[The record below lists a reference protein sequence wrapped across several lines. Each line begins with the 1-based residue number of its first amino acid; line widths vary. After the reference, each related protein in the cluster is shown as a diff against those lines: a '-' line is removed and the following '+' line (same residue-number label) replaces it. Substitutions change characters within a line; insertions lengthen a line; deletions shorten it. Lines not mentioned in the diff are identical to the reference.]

1 MKKKQFIRGS
11 KRKCASCGT
20 LFFDLERFPII
31 CPNCGASVALQTNV
45 SKRGRPP
52 KIQKKEPEGV
62 IEFDNNVNKTSTDF
76 EKPNLD
82 TTPIDPG
89 DIENEI
95 VSKEIDENIGLNDD
109 SLIDEE
115 ITLEDDLQDD
125 DVENIIDIDNEK
137 KDSDN

>member
-20 LFFDLERFPII
+20 LFFDFERFPII

-52 KIQKKEPEGV
+52 KIQKTESEGV
-62 IEFDNNVNKTSTDF
+62 IEFNNNDKKTSTDF
-76 EKPNLD
+76 EKPNLE
-82 TTPIDPG
+82 TTPIDPV

-115 ITLEDDLQDD
+115 ITIEDDLQDD
-125 DVENIIDIDNEK
+125 DVENIIDIDNEN

>member
-20 LFFDLERFPII
+20 LFFDFERFPII

-52 KIQKKEPEGV
+52 KIQKTVSEGV
-62 IEFDNNVNKTSTDF
+62 IEFNNNDKKTSTDF
-76 EKPNLD
+76 EKPNLE
-82 TTPIDPG
+82 TTPIDPVE
-89 DIENEI
+89 IENEI

-115 ITLEDDLQDD
+115 ITIEDDLQDD
-125 DVENIIDIDNEK
+125 DVENIIEIDNEN
-137 KDSDN
+137 KDSEN

>member
-1 MKKKQFIRGS
+1 MWCFS
-11 KRKCASCGT
+11 CFTDKC
-20 LFFDLERFPII
+20 F
-31 CPNCGASVALQTNV
+31 
-45 SKRGRPP
+45 KRGRPP
-52 KIQKKEPEGV
+52 KFKKEPEGV

-76 EKPNLD
+76 EKPNLE

-125 DVENIIDIDNEK
+125 DVENIIDIDNAK

>member
-52 KIQKKEPEGV
+52 KIQKTELEGV
-62 IEFDNNVNKTSTDF
+62 IEFDNNDKKTSTNV
-76 EKPNLD
+76 EKPSIE

-89 DIENEI
+89 DIENEL
-95 VSKEIDENIGLNDD
+95 VNKEIDENIGLNDD

-125 DVENIIDIDNEK
+125 DVENIIDIDNEN

>member
-20 LFFDLERFPII
+20 LFFDLERFPIT

-52 KIQKKEPEGV
+52 KIQKTEPEGV
-62 IEFDNNVNKTSTDF
+62 IDFDNNVKKNSTDF
-76 EKPNLD
+76 EKPNLE
-82 TTPIDPG
+82 TTPIDPD